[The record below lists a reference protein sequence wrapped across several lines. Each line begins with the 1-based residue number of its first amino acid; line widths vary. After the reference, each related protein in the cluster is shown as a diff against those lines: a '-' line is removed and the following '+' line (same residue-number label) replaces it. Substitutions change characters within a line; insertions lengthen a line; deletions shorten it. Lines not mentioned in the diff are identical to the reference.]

1 MKKLLVICLVIAFL
15 SAFAGW
21 ATAAEWGLLD
31 NDPLAEPLM
40 NNDSPLTVHIL
51 QPNLPDKKSPC
62 FLTGFDHSPTGL
74 PLAMVPLTMEQ
85 LKLTIIDMSPETDTA
100 DPVSDPSPSPRI
112 ELNAGMQAEK
122 FVAGNDINLSG
133 NIFGEETDWQA
144 STVFLFFGVD
154 FDLGQGYFQSNAFMG
169 HSPENQTLAPPGE
182 TLPNGDANVAAKGF
196 NALAGYKL
204 SDRITLEAGC
214 GYLEQDNKNAGT
226 TEEAFAI
233 YAHAILSLAPG
244 LQVKPG
250 IGQIDFEKT
259 PLKGKP
265 KDDFYAGAQWEINF

>member
-1 MKKLLVICLVIAFL
+1 MKKLLMICLIAIFL

-21 ATAAEWGLLD
+21 GTAAESGQLD
-31 NDPLAEPLM
+31 SDPLIET
-40 NNDSPLTVHIL
+40 DSPLAVHIL
-51 QPNLPDKKSPC
+51 QPNLPHKKGPC
-62 FLTGFDHSPTGL
+62 FLTGQEHASTGL

-85 LKLTIIDMSPETDTA
+85 LKLTIIDISPETDTT
-100 DPVSDPSPSPRI
+100 DPVPETAPSPRI
-112 ELNAGMQAEK
+112 ELNAGMQSEK
-122 FVAGNDINLSG
+122 YLSGNNVNLSG
-133 NIFGEETDWQA
+133 NVFGEETDWIA

-154 FDLGQGYFQSNAFMG
+154 FDLGQGYFQSHAFMG
-169 HSPENQTLAPPGE
+169 HTPETLTLAPPGE
-182 TLPNGDANVAAKGF
+182 TVHSGDAKLAAKGF
-196 NALAGYKL
+196 NALAGYKF

-214 GYLEQDNKNAGT
+214 GYLEQGNKNAGV
-226 TEEAFAI
+226 TEEAWAI
-233 YAHAILSLAPG
+233 YAQAILSLAPG